1 MENDLVMDVS
11 GSWVRRVKT
20 AAQLNLFSDAA
31 EELFLAQHYSNAKP
45 IRVVSHNRKDN
56 QERPKFNSN

>member
-20 AAQLNLFSDAA
+20 AALLNQFSDAA
-31 EELFLAQHYSNAKP
+31 EELFLAQHYGNVKP
-45 IRVVSHNRKDN
+45 ISVASHDREEDR
-56 QERPKFNSN
+56 ERPKFNSN

>member
-20 AAQLNLFSDAA
+20 AAQLNQFSDAA
-31 EELFLAQHYSNAKP
+31 EELFLAQHNGNAKP
-45 IRVVSHNRKDN
+45 IRVVSHNREDN
-56 QERPKFNSN
+56 QERSKFNSN

>member
-20 AAQLNLFSDAA
+20 AAQLNQFSDAA
-31 EELFLAQHYSNAKP
+31 EELFLAQHYSNAKQKS
-45 IRVVSHNRKDN
+45 VVSHDREDN
-56 QERPKFNSN
+56 QERPKFKSN

>member
-1 MENDLVMDVS
+1 MEHDLVMDVS

-20 AAQLNLFSDAA
+20 VAQLSQFSDAA
-31 EELFLAQHYSNAKP
+31 EELFLARHYGNAKP
-45 IRVVSHNRKDN
+45 VGVVSHNREDN